1 MTSPGQNPTPAG
13 NQVAARVT
21 KPAGPA
27 RTVFEQP
34 ALWEDPDPTVQLCD
48 FDVIVVFTSA
58 GKDSAAMAAEVTS
71 RARAEGVLDR
81 VVAVHADLGVM
92 EWPGTMELA
101 EQQARQLGI
110 GRFEV
115 VRRHRNGQVEDLL
128 GYALRWGFWPTPDA
142 QWCTS
147 DLKRAPA
154 DPLLRRLG
162 NEVLERHPQRTTPAR
177 LLLCY
182 GMRAQESARRKKM
195 PQLQPYPRV
204 STRKRE
210 AVKWLPLHRWTTEE
224 VFARGDDAGLPR
236 HPAYALGQ
244 SRASC
249 VLCIYL
255 SPAELVR
262 AARANPLLAQFY
274 ALVEVTI
281 GHRFR
286 LNKAMVDVLT
296 EAAIPMLPAD
306 TPRQPADTAQW
317 RRLIEEADPHQMAR
331 WPQPA
336 DRWADVVEFLAPHL
350 LPAPA

>member
-1 MTSPGQNPTPAG
+1 
-13 NQVAARVT
+13 
-21 KPAGPA
+21 
-27 RTVFEQP
+27 
-34 ALWEDPDPTVQLCD
+34 
-48 FDVIVVFTSA
+48 
-58 GKDSAAMAAEVTS
+58 
-71 RARAEGVLDR
+71 
-81 VVAVHADLGVM
+81 
-92 EWPGTMELA
+92 
-101 EQQARQLGI
+101 
-110 GRFEV
+110 
-115 VRRHRNGQVEDLL
+115 
-128 GYALRWGFWPTPDA
+128 
-142 QWCTS
+142 
-147 DLKRAPA
+147 
-154 DPLLRRLG
+154 
-162 NEVLERHPQRTTPAR
+162 
-177 LLLCY
+177 
-182 GMRAQESARRKKM
+182 MRAQESARRKKM

-296 EAAIPMLPAD
+296 EAGIPMLPAD
-306 TPRQPADTAQW
+306 TPHEPADTALW
-317 RRLIEEADPHQMAR
+317 RRLIEEAGPHQMAR

-336 DRWADVVEFLAPHL
+336 DRWADVVGFLAPHL
-350 LPAPA
+350 LPAAAA

>member
-1 MTSPGQNPTPAG
+1 MTSPCQRPALAG
-13 NQVAARVT
+13 NGVAARVT
-21 KPAGPA
+21 TPA
-27 RTVFEQP
+27 RPPRATFEQP
-34 ALWEDPDPTVQLCD
+34 ALWEEPDEAVQLAD
-48 FDVIVVFTSA
+48 FDVIVLFTSA
-58 GKDSAAMAAEVTS
+58 GKDSAAMAAEITS
-71 RARAEGVLDR
+71 RARAEGVLNK

-92 EWPGTMELA
+92 EWPGTRELA

-115 VRRHRNGQVEDLL
+115 VRRHRDGQVEDLL
-128 GYALRWGFWPTPDA
+128 GYALRWGYWPTPDA

-162 NEVLERHPQRTTPAR
+162 NEVLDADPRRTTPVR

-182 GMRAQESARRKKM
+182 GMRAQESVRRKKM

-204 STRKRE
+204 STRRRE
-210 AVKWLPLHRWTTEE
+210 AVRWLPLHRWTTEE
-224 VFARGDDAGLPR
+224 VFARGDAAGLPR

-255 SPAELVR
+255 TPAELVR

-286 LNKAMVDVLT
+286 MNKAMVDVLT
-296 EAAIPMLPAD
+296 EAGIPMLP
-306 TPRQPADTAQW
+306 PRHPA
-317 RRLIEEADPHQMAR
+317 
-331 WPQPA
+331 
-336 DRWADVVEFLAPHL
+336 
-350 LPAPA
+350 